1 MQRLAAWWPLAAAIG
16 VGLVATWFVFQ
27 TAQNAERR
35 QAEAAWALRADW
47 RAQDLEAKIGSA
59 IGPMETLA
67 DFVSSLDRPVLEEE
81 FARETAQAQ
90 GSGGAIRSLLWAPR
104 VAESQRAIFEGD
116 ARRAGLPDFA
126 IFERLQDGSAVPA
139 LRRAEHFPIR
149 MRKVF
154 QGPPPELGID
164 LASDSV
170 RAAAAGRAR
179 DTATSIATPI
189 IREPNPASGEDAPAG
204 RLILFTPVYTS
215 GDPPPSVE
223 ERRARLRGFVV
234 GDFDAVALLNQ
245 AITNTPTIPESFTV
259 QIADASI
266 PNAEPF
272 ARFAPDTPGVVPW
285 TQTPAGLADGP
296 VTRSFDALGQE
307 WRIHFRFPDDALTAI
322 WSRSPYGWL
331 LGGLLITAL
340 LGAFIAREKWLKA
353 VALTLVEQRTA
364 ELVATA
370 SKMKALVDSSPLAT
384 IALDLDCR
392 VVTWSHA
399 AEVIFGYSSAE
410 ILGLSYPLIPQGG
423 QAEFDRIFRQVA
435 HDRQHVQDV
444 RLQLRHQDG
453 RPLDIV
459 FSAAPL
465 YDAEQ
470 QMIGPV
476 YLLEDVT
483 EKKRVEEKLVQAQK
497 MEAVGQLTGG
507 IAHDFNNILG
517 LVVGNLDQLIEVCE
531 AQQDVTTLASAAL
544 DAALRGAE
552 LVRRLMAFSRNQPL
566 APKLLDLGRLVR
578 GMEPV
583 LRQTL
588 DERLVIEIRIAEDI
602 WPVLADQAQF
612 ENAILNLAINAR
624 DAMPEGGRLRI
635 NCANEIMDEVS
646 GSMSDLP
653 PGDYVTLTISDTGT
667 GIEPETLAR
676 VFEPFFTTKDVG
688 KGSGLGLSMVYGY
701 ALQSGGSVKIYSEV
715 GIGTD
720 IRLCLPRAL
729 GSMVPEGP
737 KLLAALVATGS
748 ERILVVEDK
757 PDVRQMAVTLLN
769 SLGYR
774 TVAAENGAAAI
785 GTLDGGETFNLLFT
799 DLIMPGAFGGI
810 GLARE
815 FRRRFPHLPIV
826 FTTGFSDP
834 AELQREMAAL
844 NASMIVK
851 PYRKAELAAC
861 IRMALL
867 QPVME

>member
-1 MQRLAAWWPLAAAIG
+1 MPDGSTMPARSRDEHLPVRTRAVFAGAPPVLGVDLAADPIRL
-16 VGLVATWFVFQ
+16 
-27 TAQNAERR
+27 
-35 QAEAAWALRADW
+35 EAATRARD
-47 RAQDLEAKIGSA
+47 
-59 IGPMETLA
+59 
-67 DFVSSLDRPVLEEE
+67 
-81 FARETAQAQ
+81 
-90 GSGGAIRSLLWAPR
+90 
-104 VAESQRAIFEGD
+104 
-116 ARRAGLPDFA
+116 AGLP
-126 IFERLQDGSAVPA
+126 
-139 LRRAEHFPIR
+139 
-149 MRKVF
+149 
-154 QGPPPELGID
+154 
-164 LASDSV
+164 
-170 RAAAAGRAR
+170 
-179 DTATSIATPI
+179 IATPI
-189 IREPNPASGEDAPAG
+189 IREPTAA
-204 RLILFTPVYTS
+204 
-215 GDPPPSVE
+215 PSVASLQLFIPIYAGGGLPLSIE
-223 ERRARLRGFVV
+223 ERRANLRGFVV
-234 GDFDAVALLNQ
+234 GDFDAVALLDQ
-245 AITNTPTIPESFTV
+245 AITNTPAITESFTV
-259 QIADASI
+259 RVVDAAA
-266 PNAEPF
+266 PEPF
-272 ARFAPDTPGVVPW
+272 AKFAPDTLGVVPW
-285 TQTPAGLADGP
+285 DRRVADPADSS
-296 VTRSFDALGQE
+296 TMRSFEALGRE
-307 WRIHFRFPDDALTAI
+307 WQVQSRFPNDGSVAI

-331 LGGLLITAL
+331 LGGLLLTAML
-340 LGAFIAREKWLKA
+340 AAFIAREKWLKA

-370 SKMKALVDSSPLAT
+370 SQMKALVDSSPLAT
-384 IALDLDCR
+384 IALDLDCH
-392 VVTWSHA
+392 VVAWSRA
-399 AEVIFGYSSAE
+399 AEVIFGYSSSE
-410 ILGLSYPLIPQGG
+410 ILGHPYPLIPEGG
-423 QAEFDRIFRQVA
+423 QEDFDRIFRQVA
-435 HDRQHVQDV
+435 IDRQHVQDV
-444 RLQLRHQDG
+444 RLQLRHKDG
-453 RPLDIV
+453 SPLDIV

-483 EKKRVEEKLVQAQK
+483 DKKRVEEKLVQAQK

-517 LVVGNLDQLIEVCE
+517 LVIGNLDQLIEVCE
-531 AQQDVTTLASAAL
+531 KEPEVTTLASAAL

-566 APKLLDLGRLVR
+566 APKLLDLGTLVR

-588 DERLVIEIRIAEDI
+588 DERLVIEIRIAEGI

-624 DAMPEGGRLRI
+624 DAMPDGGRLRI
-635 NCANEIMDEVS
+635 TCKNEALDEIA
-646 GSMSDLP
+646 GQMIDLP

-667 GIEPETLAR
+667 GIEPETLSR
-676 VFEPFFTTKDVG
+676 VFEPFFTTKEVG

-729 GSMVPEGP
+729 GGMATEKP
-737 KLLAALVATGS
+737 KLAPILVATGS

-757 PDVRQMAVTLLN
+757 PDVRQMAITLLD

-774 TVAAENGAAAI
+774 TVAAENAAAAI
-785 GTLDGGETFNLLFT
+785 GILDGGETFHLLFT

-815 FRRRFPHLPIV
+815 FRRRFPRLPIV

-844 NASMIVK
+844 SASMIVK

-861 IRMALL
+861 IRAALT
-867 QPVME
+867 QPVVV